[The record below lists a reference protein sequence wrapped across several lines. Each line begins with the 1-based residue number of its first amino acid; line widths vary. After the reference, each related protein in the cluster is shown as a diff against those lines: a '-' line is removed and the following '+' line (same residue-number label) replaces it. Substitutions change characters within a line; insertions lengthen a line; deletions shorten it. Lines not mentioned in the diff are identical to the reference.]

1 MPVVGSGLG
10 PVVQLAYVVD
20 DLHEAVRQWSSKLGV
35 GPFFIVDRAKY
46 TDHEVHGV
54 RGPLELSMAL
64 AYSGEMQI
72 ELMQQHGNDQ
82 SMLRAYP
89 AQPATG
95 FHHVGIFSSDIARDE
110 ARLSA
115 SGLSPVGSSVSS
127 IGVRVAFFHGGP
139 QAGGLIELIQ
149 ANGAVNA
156 FSESLK
162 RAAAQ
167 WDGSSP
173 YTSFAY

>member
-1 MPVVGSGLG
+1 MRVAGHGLG

-20 DLHEAVRQWSSKLGV
+20 DLHDAVRQWSSKLGV
-35 GPFFIVDRAKY
+35 GPFFIIDRAKY
-46 TDHEVHGV
+46 TNHEVHGV
-54 RGPLELSMAL
+54 QGPLELSMAF

-72 ELMQQHGNDQ
+72 ELMQQHGDDQ

-95 FHHVGIFSSDIARDE
+95 FHHVGIFSNDMLGDE
-110 ARLSA
+110 ARLAA
-115 SGLSPVGSSVSS
+115 SGLRPVGSSVSG

-149 ANGAVNA
+149 ANDAVNS
-156 FSESLK
+156 FNDSLK

-173 YTSFAY
+173 YTSLA

>member
-1 MPVVGSGLG
+1 
-10 PVVQLAYVVD
+10 
-20 DLHEAVRQWSSKLGV
+20 
-35 GPFFIVDRAKY
+35 
-46 TDHEVHGV
+46 
-54 RGPLELSMAL
+54 ELSMAF

-72 ELMQQHGNDQ
+72 ELMQQHGEDQ

-95 FHHVGIFSSDIARDE
+95 FHHVGIFSNDMPADE
-110 ARLSA
+110 ARLAS
-115 SGLSPVGSSVSS
+115 SGLRPVGSSVSG
-127 IGVRVAFFHGGP
+127 IGARAAFFHGGP

-149 ANGAVNA
+149 ASNAVNG
-156 FSESLK
+156 FNDSLK

-173 YTSFAY
+173 YTSLA